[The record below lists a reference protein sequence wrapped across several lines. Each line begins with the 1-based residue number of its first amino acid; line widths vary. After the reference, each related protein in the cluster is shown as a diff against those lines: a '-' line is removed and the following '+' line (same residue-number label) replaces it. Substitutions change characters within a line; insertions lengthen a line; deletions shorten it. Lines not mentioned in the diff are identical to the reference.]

1 MERICPTGN
10 LESTVNYSLVKGVN
24 SSQIGGEV
32 CMSKSWALL
41 FFFKRL
47 LWRHVLVL
55 AVGRLLD
62 LNILLADICLIRLV
76 SLLLVNPAFLQLL
89 ISHNRET
96 LLSPKLSWLRDRLL

>member
-1 MERICPTGN
+1 M
-10 LESTVNYSLVKGVN
+10 
-24 SSQIGGEV
+24 
-32 CMSKSWALL
+32 SWALL

-96 LLSPKLSWLRDRLL
+96 LLSPKLSWLRDRLLEMILLLLTRKYLRNLLLIVVLGINHHLVFYIVA